1 MKNKFNYENYLI
13 LIFTIAGILLSIN
26 IIPYMAQLGAF
37 ILGLVFMYLLLSQ
50 WNNPDIDKKM
60 KGGKK

>member
-1 MKNKFNYENYLI
+1 MKNKSYENYLI

-37 ILGLVFMYLLLSQ
+37 ILGMVFMYLLNKQ
-50 WNNPDIDKKM
+50 WNNPNTIKKNGRYV
-60 KGGKK
+60 K